1 MLLERP
7 MPVHAAGVSDDLAP
21 GHRASSGFS
30 EARFF
35 EASGHTVLI
44 GHPKLKPDAIIAVSC
59 RSSRTTQ
66 FQTAESPQNSGR
78 FSSPSGT
85 LFEPPGPTR
94 KAFERPRCA
103 ALCRE
108 PQDA

>member
-78 FSSPSGT
+78 FNEPS
-85 LFEPPGPTR
+85 FEPDWGRSRLPVGRFQAIRSARTST
-94 KAFERPRCA
+94 
-103 ALCRE
+103 
-108 PQDA
+108 

>member
-78 FSSPSGT
+78 FRSEGRDSI
-85 LFEPPGPTR
+85 
-94 KAFERPRCA
+94 
-103 ALCRE
+103 
-108 PQDA
+108 